1 MHPIV
6 VLDPDPFAAGRALA
20 TAARNGGLI
29 LGFASADRL
38 VPELGLGIRLH
49 APEAPLRSV
58 LVSGDG
64 FLYATGAADFG
75 VTALVLPPPFALATC
90 PLADLDAGILRAKA
104 SLQAQLGAPP
114 ALALAFAPSG
124 AIDGARIANALATH
138 LPYPAVGGLAGDS
151 GRLEGN
157 ASRLLVDGQPIPG
170 EMVLIGLP
178 ASYAFSISTS
188 HGGHPIGM
196 PGIVE
201 EVDGLILRRVSGMSA
216 QDFIASRF
224 AHPVGP
230 QELGTLPLEITAPD
244 GERQLRTLEAIL
256 PDGAIRFFGGF
267 TRGERVQ
274 TIEVDRTILETHIA
288 HIAEQLDVS
297 YLQPSALIGISC
309 AGRSWLLGAEGKRR
323 ELATVLAG
331 LGLPNLP
338 TIGLVSFGEIGP
350 TRADRSH
357 TTPTRFHNCTLVT
370 LVLGHRP

>member
-1 MHPIV
+1 M
-6 VLDPDPFAAGRALA
+6 AAS
-20 TAARNGGLI
+20 NGGLI

-38 VPELGLGIRLH
+38 VPEIGLGIRLH
-49 APEAPLRSV
+49 TPDAPLRSA

-64 FLYATGAADFG
+64 FLHATGAADFG
-75 VTALVLPPPFALATC
+75 VTALVLPPPFALTTC
-90 PLADLDAGILRAKA
+90 PLAELDAGLLRAKA

-157 ASRLLVDGQPIPG
+157 SSRLLVDGQPIPG

-178 ASYAFSISTS
+178 ATYAFTISTS
-188 HGGHPIGM
+188 HGGHPIGA
-196 PGIVE
+196 PGVVE
-201 EVDGLILRRVSGMSA
+201 EVDGQILRRISGMTA

-244 GERQLRTLEAIL
+244 GERQLRTLEEIL

-267 TRGERVQ
+267 TRGDRVQ
-274 TIEVDRTILETHIA
+274 IIEVDRTILETHIA
-288 HIAEQLDVS
+288 QTAQRLDLS
-297 YLQPSALIGISC
+297 HLQPAAMIGISC

-350 TRADRSH
+350 SQVDQTHR
-357 TTPTRFHNCTLVT
+357 TPTRFHNCSLVT
-370 LVLGHRP
+370 LVLGHAS